1 MDIEKACEIIGSAWS
16 VLQSSVPGAVSA
28 LIATLFIRKN
38 TSMSEFEKLK
48 QGKFAEVVDEL
59 LEKREITYIEYYKCR
74 NFLDVAKIADKYY
87 NNINRNRKNDN
98 TETEFDFD
106 WFFRFFDAASN
117 VTDEQMKDLWARIL
131 AGEITHP
138 GMFSFRTIE
147 NIHNLSRNEAEIF
160 AEIIQFTLKISGHPF
175 IINNQELLGK
185 YMGGVEK
192 LMLLTEC
199 GLLMTGSVLQR
210 RAVSINSHTSVFDN
224 DVIYCLAKSKNNI
237 TGELDINTIP
247 FTQAGIDLYYLI
259 YDDIRIN
266 FEFALEAVKTV
277 QLENPNIVVTA
288 NAYQNTDNGLVLTE
302 IPI

>member
-1 MDIEKACEIIGSAWS
+1 MDVEKACEIIGSAWS

-48 QGKFAEVVDEL
+48 QGKFTEVVDEL

-74 NFLDVAKIADKYY
+74 NFLDVAKIADVYY
-87 NNINRNRKNDN
+87 NNINHNRENDN
-98 TETEFDFD
+98 LEGEFDFD

-147 NIHNLSRNEAEIF
+147 TIHNLSRNEAEIF

-175 IINNQELLGK
+175 IINNQKLLGK

-210 RAVSINSHTSVFDN
+210 RTVSINSNTPVFN
-224 DVIYCLAKSKNNI
+224 NGVIYCLAKTKNNI
-237 TGELDINTIP
+237 AEELNINTIP

-266 FEFALEAVKTV
+266 FEFALEAVKAV

-288 NAYQNTDNGLVLTE
+288 NSYQNTGDELELTE